1 MKLAGWTKHGVEAI
15 AINADGTDMDLNTAR
30 EKTNNYELT
39 TGDFRYE
46 IRQVPYT
53 AAAEREF
60 VIEESFYFFP
70 IQKVNLDENPNLEQ
84 NNNWGGTFNPTME

>member
-1 MKLAGWTKHGVEAI
+1 MKLAGWTKHGLEAI
-15 AINADGTDMDLNTAR
+15 AINPDGTDMDLNIAR
-30 EKTNNYELT
+30 AKINNNELT
-39 TGDFRYE
+39 TGDFRYV

-53 AAAEREF
+53 EAAEREY

-70 IQKVNLDENPNLEQ
+70 IQKSNIDQNPNLEQ